1 MIYNAPNV
9 PNHNSSSTQQVES
22 LAPTPHELSQ
32 NNLGDAFKTLLLRQ
46 YLQGIVNKNEQA
58 LVTTGVSVM
67 DLQTNQSIYG
77 HNLDTEHFAASV
89 NKVPVAALI
98 LSDLRNGTLQFNQ
111 ELTWQASDVRAGA
124 GVYDQP
130 GAPTHATIQQLLFDL
145 LNPSGNTAVRV
156 LVNQGMG
163 GAVAVNTRFANEL
176 HLQHTALQPLDGTR
190 FYVGNTT
197 AREAMQNIRTL
208 LSGNDQY
215 QQFVKNALA
224 TNIYTDYGVRTQ
236 LMGNDFIVLANK
248 VGILDDPD
256 TGNDRHD
263 VGVIYNSKTHKAYAY
278 AFLNTAFGEPYN
290 TATAQAGI
298 SLADMGKGV
307 LRYAG
312 DKPTPTYSTNDAKAL
327 TLHNAPESKRIKY

>member
-1 MIYNAPNV
+1 MIYNAPNT
-9 PNHNSSSTQQVES
+9 PNTAGTQVQALS
-22 LAPTPHELSQ
+22 PTPEELSK
-32 NNLGDAFKTLLLRQ
+32 NSVGDAFKMVLLKQ
-46 YLQGIVNKNEQA
+46 YLQKVVNKNES
-58 LVTTGVSVM
+58 LNVTTDVSVM
-67 DLQTNQSIYG
+67 DLQTNQTIFS
-77 HNLDTEHFAASV
+77 HNLDTEQFAASV
-89 NKVPVAALI
+89 NKVPIAALI
-98 LSDLRNGTLQFNQ
+98 LSDLRSGKLQFNQ
-111 ELTWQASDVRAGA
+111 ELTWTAGDVRAGA

-130 GAPTHATIQQLLFDL
+130 GAPMHATIQQLLFDL
-145 LNPSGNTAVRV
+145 LNPSGNTAVRA

-163 GAVAVNTRFANEL
+163 GAVAVNARFANEL

-236 LMGNDFIVLANK
+236 LMGNDYIVLANK

-256 TGNDRHD
+256 GNNRHD
-263 VGVIYNSKTHKAYAY
+263 VGLIYNTKTHKTYGY
-278 AFLNTAFGEPYN
+278 AFLNTAYGEAYN

-312 DKPTPTYSTNDAKAL
+312 DKPVAAQSEAQ
-327 TLHNAPESKRIKY
+327 TLHLKQAPEGSRIKY